1 MERIFNNILDSRSF
15 YKGSGVSHDII
26 SEEVSLSPNDS
37 NLLII
42 KANINT
48 KMKNYKMINSIVTNL
63 IKIKAVINMDMQF
76 EFDKTLNLVKYD
88 MKPTEERIFHC
99 YGTLLFSSSGDLLV
113 NNLELIFDE
122 EYKTKTNS
130 FLQEKLKK
138 AFETHLDSDI
148 KKIFQS
154 KKL

>member
-1 MERIFNNILDSRSF
+1 
-15 YKGSGVSHDII
+15 
-26 SEEVSLSPNDS
+26 
-37 NLLII
+37 
-42 KANINT
+42 
-48 KMKNYKMINSIVTNL
+48 MINSIVTNL

-88 MKPTEERIFHC
+88 MKPTEEEIFHQ
-99 YGTLLFSSSGDLLV
+99 LRNPLFSSSGDLLV

-148 KKIFQS
+148 KDFS
-154 KKL
+154 KQKVMKSIKNT